1 MRFLLALYL
10 CLASLIAQAKEQT
23 PFIHILG
30 VVQDAGYPQMG
41 CYLAHCMP
49 GWQDKSKSRSPVSLA
64 LVNPKRK
71 AKFLFEATPDLP
83 RQLYLLDNEVA
94 PSDYKLSGVF
104 LTHAHIGHYAGLMFF
119 GHEAMG
125 AKHIPVFAMPKMRQ
139 FLQDNGPWQQLVR
152 YKNIVLH
159 KMADNKAEKFN
170 EVTVTP
176 FVVPH
181 RDEYS
186 ETVGYLIKGP
196 NKSAVFIPDINKWQQ
211 WSVDIR
217 DVVAS
222 VDYAFLDAAFYA
234 DGELPGRD
242 MSKIPHPF
250 VSETMA
256 LFDPLPA
263 KERNKIWFIH
273 MNHTN
278 PLLNSDSKAYKQVKA
293 AGYHIAKEGLTFS
306 L

>member
-1 MRFLLALYL
+1 MRALLSL
-10 CLASLIAQAKEQT
+10 CLVFNLVAVQAEESP

-41 CYLAHCMP
+41 CYAEHCLP
-49 GWQDKSKSRSPVSLA
+49 GWQDIRKARSPVSLA
-64 LVNPKRK
+64 VVNPQHKQ
-71 AKFLFEATPDLP
+71 KFLFEATPDLP
-83 RQLYLLDNEVA
+83 RQLYLLDNHVA
-94 PSDYKLSGVF
+94 PPDFRLDGVF

-125 AKHIPVFAMPKMRQ
+125 AKNVPVYAMPKMHR

-152 YKNIVLH
+152 YQNIRL
-159 KMADNKAEKFN
+159 NKLTNQQPVSFEN
-170 EVTVTP
+170 LEVVP
-176 FVVPH
+176 FTVPH

-186 ETVGYLIKGP
+186 ETVGYFIHGP
-196 NKSAVFIPDINKWQQ
+196 SKSAVFIPDINKWQQ

-217 DVVAS
+217 DVVAG
-222 VDYAFLDAAFYA
+222 VDYAFLDAAFFA

-250 VSETMA
+250 VSETMD

-263 KERNKIWFIH
+263 AERDKIWFIH

-278 PLLNSDSKAYKQVKA
+278 PLLDDNSAEYRQVID
-293 AGYHIAKEGLTFS
+293 AGYHVAKEGQSFS

>member
-1 MRFLLALYL
+1 MKYILLVCLYL
-10 CLASLIAQAKEQT
+10 STSVVHAKEQQ

-41 CYLAHCMP
+41 CYLAHCLP
-49 GWQDKSKSRSPVSLA
+49 GWEDKLKARSPVSLA
-64 LVNPKRK
+64 LVSPKQK
-71 AKFLFEATPDLP
+71 EKFLFEATPDLP
-83 RQLYLLDNEVA
+83 RQLYLLDNQVA
-94 PSDYKLSGVF
+94 PIDYKLSGVF

-125 AKHIPVFAMPKMRQ
+125 AKQVPVFAMPKMYQ
-139 FLQDNGPWQQLVR
+139 FLKDNGPWQQLVR
-152 YKNIVLH
+152 YQNIDLH
-159 KMADNKAEKFN
+159 KMANQKVEQFG
-170 EVTVTP
+170 EVSVKP

-186 ETVGYLIKGP
+186 ETVGYFIKGP

-222 VDYAFLDAAFYA
+222 VDYAFLDAAFFA

-278 PLLNSDSKAYKQVKA
+278 PLLNDNSNAYKQVVA
-293 AGYHIAKEGLTFS
+293 AGYHVAKEGLSFP